1 MRDSLKLGLAACAL
15 FVAASG
21 VASAADIAK
30 GTYGINAIVTKSSC
44 GTLSPL
50 LKQGATTLTDI
61 LYAGTTGKASL
72 VSPGTTSTSKAG
84 TATTQTC
91 LATKATGGTGLNGA
105 TITFECYQDTNSG
118 PSKSPLAKIV
128 AKFKVG
134 ATHVAS
140 ADSVTVT
147 SNLYV
152 GSAAAPTCAFTTD
165 GTMVLQ

>member
-1 MRDSLKLGLAACAL
+1 MRDSLKLGLTTCAL
-15 FVAASG
+15 VVAASG
-21 VASAADIAK
+21 IASAADVAK

-44 GTLSPL
+44 GSLSPL
-50 LKQGATTLTDI
+50 LKQGSTTLTDI
-61 LYAGTTGKASL
+61 LYAGTAGKAAL

-84 TATTQTC
+84 SATTQTC

-105 TITFECYQDTNSG
+105 TITFSCYQDTASG
-118 PSKSPLAKIV
+118 PAKSPLAKIQ

-140 ADSVTVT
+140 AHSVTVT

-152 GSAAAPTCAFTTD
+152 GSSPAPTCAFTTD

>member
-44 GTLSPL
+44 GSLSPL
-50 LKQGATTLTDI
+50 LRQGATTLTDI
-61 LYAGTTGKASL
+61 LYAGVTGKASL
-72 VSPGTTSTSKAG
+72 VSPGTTSASKAG
-84 TATTQTC
+84 SATTQTC
-91 LATKATGGTGLNGA
+91 LAAKATGGSGLNGA
-105 TITFECYQDTNSG
+105 TVTFSCYQDTASG
-118 PSKSPLAKIV
+118 PAKSPLAKIV

-134 ATHVAS
+134 ATHVPS
-140 ADSVTVT
+140 AHSVTVT

-152 GSAAAPTCAFTTD
+152 GSSPTPTCAFTTD
-165 GTMVLQ
+165 GTMNLQ

>member
-1 MRDSLKLGLAACAL
+1 VHNSFKLGLTACAL

-21 VASAADIAK
+21 AASAADIAK
-30 GTYGINAIVTKSSC
+30 GLYGINAIVTKSSC

-84 TATTQTC
+84 SATTQTC

-105 TITFECYQDTNSG
+105 TVTFSCYQDTASG
-118 PSKSPLAKIV
+118 PASSPLAKIQ

-134 ATHVAS
+134 ATHVAQ
-140 ADSVTVT
+140 AHSVTVT

-152 GSAAAPTCAFTTD
+152 GSSPTPTCAFTTD
-165 GTMVLQ
+165 GTMVLE